1 MLVRIIKEWMLGVSR
16 FAKLEFI
23 YENKVYAELQ
33 EEEQRV
39 HYV

>member
-1 MLVRIIKEWMLGVSR
+1 MLVRIIKELMFMSR

-23 YENKVYAELQ
+23 YQNKVYAELQ

>member
-1 MLVRIIKEWMLGVSR
+1 MLVRIIKEWMLSR

>member
-1 MLVRIIKEWMLGVSR
+1 MFMMSR
-16 FAKLEFI
+16 FAKLEII
-23 YENKVYAELQ
+23 YQNKVYAELQ